1 MIAHLPIIGGW
12 RDLLLSEWFY
22 QEDSI
27 PISLNKI
34 LCCLYFST
42 PFTRQEACIFA
53 IPGLLCLSVYSTV
66 GIFYYDYWDWPRLFF
81 YLLRGFSEWLFI
93 LGVYGVTRQLVTR
106 PPPGL
111 ARLSELAMP
120 FYLTH
125 QQILVPIAA
134 ACSWVP
140 YLSKETRR

>member
-1 MIAHLPIIGGW
+1 M
-12 RDLLLSEWFY
+12 
-22 QEDSI
+22 DSN
-27 PISLNKI
+27 PMEFNMQYLHFGN
-34 LCCLYFST
+34 F
-42 PFTRQEACIFA
+42 
-53 IPGLLCLSVYSTV
+53 PGLLCLSVYSTV
-66 GIFYYDYWDWPRLFF
+66 GILYYDYWDWPRLFF

-93 LGVYGVTRQLVTR
+93 IGVYGVTRQLVTR

-134 ACSWVP
+134 ACSWLP
-140 YLSKETRR
+140 HLSKETRHLSSPIPL